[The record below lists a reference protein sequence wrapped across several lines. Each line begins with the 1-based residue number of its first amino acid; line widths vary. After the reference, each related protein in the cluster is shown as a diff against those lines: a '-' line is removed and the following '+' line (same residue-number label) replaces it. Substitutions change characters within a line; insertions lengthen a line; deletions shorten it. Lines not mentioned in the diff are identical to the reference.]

1 LDEVKEEYQQEMK
14 SYHWKSLAEHY
25 GIFRDL
31 FDNAIFYPSVNTD
44 ISYDYDDEYVSK
56 VYIGNRLK
64 PSEVCIYMIT
74 MMIMFL
80 KFI

>member
-1 LDEVKEEYQQEMK
+1 M

-31 FDNAIFYPSVNTD
+31 FNNAIFYPSVNMN

-64 PSEVCIYMIT
+64 PSEVSIYHYQV
-74 MMIMFL
+74 L
-80 KFI
+80 KLLVTYPIILLC

>member
-1 LDEVKEEYQQEMK
+1 MYL
-14 SYHWKSLAEHY
+14 
-25 GIFRDL
+25 
-31 FDNAIFYPSVNTD
+31 
-44 ISYDYDDEYVSK
+44 YDYDDEYVSK